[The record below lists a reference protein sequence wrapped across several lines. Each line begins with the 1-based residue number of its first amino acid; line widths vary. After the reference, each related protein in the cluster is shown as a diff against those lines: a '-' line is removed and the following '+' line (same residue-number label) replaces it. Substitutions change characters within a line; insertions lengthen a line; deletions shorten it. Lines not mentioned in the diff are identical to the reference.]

1 MSEEQNAPARR
12 KRLIRVAEVSSLV
25 GMGTTTIYQRM
36 KDGEFP
42 RPVKMGTLVA
52 WVESEIE
59 EWIESRIKARDS
71 ELGSR
76 SDTPKAA

>member
-1 MSEEQNAPARR
+1 MSEDVSQSPRR

-36 KDGEFP
+36 KEGAFP

-59 EWIESRIKARDS
+59 EWIEARIKARDS
-71 ELGSR
+71 ESGSR